1 MSSITQSSARKK
13 QGNQKLCKLS
23 CSGSAVE
30 NGGKFITFC
39 EKEKAELLPK
49 NIEKNSKI
57 QVYSWRLPSKEIYA
71 KPLQSRLI
79 NIGSDFKQHG
89 NYLQPLYKRLNCS
102 QSPIFP

>member
-1 MSSITQSSARKK
+1 MTSITQSTARKN
-13 QGNQKLCKLS
+13 QGNRKLCFLN

-49 NIEKNSKI
+49 NIICKKQQNTSLLLSE
-57 QVYSWRLPSKEIYA
+57 EISA

-79 NIGSDFKQHG
+79 NVGSDFKQRG
-89 NYLQPLYKRLNCS
+89 NYLQALYKRLNCS
-102 QSPIFP
+102 QSPNFP

>member
-49 NIEKNSKI
+49 SI
-57 QVYSWRLPSKEIYA
+57 A
-71 KPLQSRLI
+71 KKTAKYKSTHENCFL
-79 NIGSDFKQHG
+79 KK
-89 NYLQPLYKRLNCS
+89 YLRNHCNPV
-102 QSPIFP
+102 

>member
-39 EKEKAELLPK
+39 EKEKAELLRYLK
-49 NIEKNSKI
+49 TLQKKT
-57 QVYSWRLPSKEIYA
+57 A
-71 KPLQSRLI
+71 KYKSTHENCFL
-79 NIGSDFKQHG
+79 KK
-89 NYLQPLYKRLNCS
+89 YLLNHCN
-102 QSPIFP
+102 PV

>member
-30 NGGKFITFC
+30 NGGRFITFC

-49 NIEKNSKI
+49 NI
-57 QVYSWRLPSKEIYA
+57 A
-71 KPLQSRLI
+71 KK
-79 NIGSDFKQHG
+79 KQQ
-89 NYLQPLYKRLNCS
+89 NTSLLMKTA
-102 QSPIFP
+102 F